1 VDWWPPRSEL
11 EPIDLQRRSDPRK
24 STPARTAPSPPRPSR
39 SASSWLMRGAVAG
52 LGLIAAIEGIVIW
65 QNQIRPSAGT
75 TDSAVIRTQPAAPA
89 STATADS
96 TSREHPDRPA
106 SAAKP
111 TEGRL
116 IIRSQPSGAAILIDG
131 RSYGLT
137 PATVEAIAAGDHQ
150 IELRRNDAE
159 VRQTVRVE
167 PGATVSIVAPLQ
179 STAPAT
185 GWVTIAS
192 PLELDVF
199 EGDAL
204 VGTSRTPRLM
214 LFEGQR
220 TLDLVNEGVGFR
232 ERRRV
237 RVERGKTVSIAVALP
252 NNSLNINAVPWAEVW
267 VDQKHLGETP
277 LGNISIP
284 IGPHE
289 VVFRHPEFG
298 EKKISTVVKQ
308 GAPARVTAD
317 MRSK

>member
-1 VDWWPPRSEL
+1 MWV
-11 EPIDLQRRSDPRK
+11 
-24 STPARTAPSPPRPSR
+24 
-39 SASSWLMRGAVAG
+39 AVAG
-52 LGLIAAIEGIVIW
+52 LASIAAFEGLFIW
-65 QNQIRPSAGT
+65 QNRTRPSAST
-75 TDSAVIRTQPAAPA
+75 ADSAVVQPQPAVAPG
-89 STATADS
+89 STAGADS
-96 TSREHPDRPA
+96 TSTERPNSSASA

-116 IIRSQPSGAAILIDG
+116 IIRSQPPGAAISIDG
-131 RSYGLT
+131 RSYGAT
-137 PATVEAIAAGDHQ
+137 PVTLEAIAAGDHH
-150 IELRRNDAE
+150 IELRLNDAQ
-159 VRQTVRVE
+159 VRQTVKVE
-167 PGATVSIVAPLQ
+167 PGATVSIVAPLP
-179 STAPAT
+179 STAPGT

-192 PLELDVF
+192 PLEMDVF

-214 LFEGQR
+214 LFEGLR
-220 TLDLVNEGVGFR
+220 TLDLVNEGIGFR

-237 RVERGKTVSIAVALP
+237 RVEKGKTVSIAVTLP

-298 EKKISTVVKQ
+298 EKKISTLVKQ